1 MHTESV
7 NMADEKQRK
16 MPHMA
21 ATLEQRMDGLERA
34 CIVDA
39 MEATGGQINR
49 AAQQLGLTQR
59 VLALRPKK
67 YGLSYKEYRRGGR
80 ERAGK

>member
-1 MHTESV
+1 M
-7 NMADEKQRK
+7 DE
-16 MPHMA
+16 
-21 ATLEQRMDGLERA
+21 LERA

-59 VLALRPKK
+59 VLALRLKK
-67 YGLSYKEYRRGGR
+67 YGLSYKEYRRSGR
-80 ERAGK
+80 EQAGE